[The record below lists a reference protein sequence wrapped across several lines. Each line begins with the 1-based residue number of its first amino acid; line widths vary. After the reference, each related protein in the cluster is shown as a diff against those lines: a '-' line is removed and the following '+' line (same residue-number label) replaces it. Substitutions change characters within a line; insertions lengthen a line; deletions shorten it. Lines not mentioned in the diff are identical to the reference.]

1 MPRGVYHG
9 MTVSDVVIDGIR
21 VPNSTTANRRYRS
34 LPHSRSALTTEEML
48 RGLRIN
54 DNLNNAAAAALKNI
68 KTNHKVPLNASV
80 SAPNGLIR
88 FSSTSGDSNV

>member
-21 VPNSTTANRRYRS
+21 VPNPTANRNYKS

-54 DNLNNAAAAALKNI
+54 DNLNNAAAAALKNL
-68 KTNHKVPLNASV
+68 KTNQKVPLNASV
-80 SAPNGLIR
+80 SAPNGLFR
-88 FSSTSGDSNV
+88 FSSTRGDSNV